1 MEMNKDPYNLLS
13 GVKIIELTT
22 YVAAPS
28 AGRILADWGADIIK
42 VESVPKGDTTRF
54 AAPLPGMKKIAYDF
68 HNANKRSIALNLK
81 SEEGQE
87 IMAKLLKEADV
98 FITNTRGKSLAK
110 LGMDYDTLSAKY
122 PRLIHAHLT
131 GFGEIGPMADNPG
144 FDNVSYWALSGAMI
158 AAMEKDTAP
167 IIPPSTF
174 GDHSTACTLAG
185 AICAALYKQLN
196 TGEGS
201 KIVVSLY
208 GQALYSMTEPFISI
222 QCSDLDKYPK
232 SRLETT
238 PLSNTYKCKDK
249 NWIMVSCHEYDRY
262 WPSFMKVIGR
272 EDLIDNPEYNT
283 FDKGFENSREVIQIL
298 SDGFKKLTRDEAS
311 KLLTENDIPHSIISN
326 VEEVLDSVQAKE
338 NLYFHEFIQPNGD
351 KFLESATPAKFGGVT
366 LPKRQRAPFLGEQST
381 KILTKLG
388 YDEEQIEKF
397 KGEGIV
403 IEKHVHAELEK

>member
-1 MEMNKDPYNLLS
+1 MEKNKDSYNLLS

-42 VESVPKGDTTRF
+42 VESVPKGDSTRF

-81 SEEGQE
+81 SNEGQE
-87 IMAKLLKEADV
+87 IMDKLLKDTDV
-98 FITNTRGKSLAK
+98 FITNTRGKSLKK
-110 LGMDYDTLSAKY
+110 LGLDYDTISSKY

-131 GFGEIGPMADNPG
+131 GFGETGPMADNPG

-185 AICAALYKQLN
+185 AVCAALYKQLK

-201 KIVVSLY
+201 KLVVSLY

-238 PLSNTYKCKDK
+238 PLSNTYECEDK
-249 NWIMVSCHEYDRY
+249 KWIMVSCHEYDRY
-262 WPSFMKVIGR
+262 WPGFMKVIGR
-272 EDLIDNPEYNT
+272 EDLINNPEYNT

-298 SDGFKKLTRDEAS
+298 SDGFIKLTRDEAS
-311 KLLTENDIPHSIISN
+311 KRLKQNDIPHSIIAN
-326 VEEVLDSVQAKE
+326 VDEVLDSKQAKE
-338 NLYFHEFIQPNGD
+338 NLYFHEFSQPNGD

-366 LPKRQRAPFLGEQST
+366 LPKRDRAPYLGEQT
-381 KILTKLG
+381 TQILTKLG
-388 YDEEQIEKF
+388 YSEEHIDKL

-403 IEKHVHAELEK
+403 IEKHIHADLE

>member
-87 IMAKLLKEADV
+87 IMAKLLKDADV

-110 LGMDYDTLSAKY
+110 LGMDYETLSAKY

-131 GFGEIGPMADNPG
+131 GFGEAGPMADNPG

-238 PLSNTYKCKDK
+238 PLSNTYECKDK

-262 WPSFMKVIGR
+262 WPGFMKVIGR

-283 FDKGFENSREVIQIL
+283 FDKGFENCREVIQIL

-311 KLLTENDIPHSIISN
+311 KLLTENDIPHSIIAN
-326 VEEVLDSVQAKE
+326 VREVLDSVQAKE
-338 NLYFHEFIQPNGD
+338 NLYFHKFTQPNGD

-366 LPKRQRAPFLGEQST
+366 LPKRERAPFLGEQSAE
-381 KILTKLG
+381 ILTKLG
-388 YDEEQIEKF
+388 YDDEQIEKL
-397 KGEGIV
+397 KKEGVI

>member
-1 MEMNKDPYNLLS
+1 
-13 GVKIIELTT
+13 
-22 YVAAPS
+22 
-28 AGRILADWGADIIK
+28 
-42 VESVPKGDTTRF
+42 
-54 AAPLPGMKKIAYDF
+54 MKKITYDF
-68 HNANKRSIALNLK
+68 HNANKRSIALDLK
-81 SEEGQE
+81 TEEGQE
-87 IMAKLLKEADV
+87 IMAKLLEKADV
-98 FITNTRGKSLAK
+98 FITNTRAKSLKK
-110 LGMDYDTLSAKY
+110 LGMDYETLSAKY

-131 GFGEIGPMADNPG
+131 GFGEAGPLADNPG

-238 PLSNTYKCKDK
+238 PLSNTYECKDK

-262 WPSFMKVIGR
+262 WPGFMKVIER

-283 FDKGFENSREVIQIL
+283 FDKGFENCREVIQIL
-298 SDGFKKLTRDEAS
+298 SDGFKKLTREEAS
-311 KLLTENDIPHSIISN
+311 KRLTENDIPHSIIAN
-326 VEEVLDSVQAKE
+326 VREVLDSVQAKE
-338 NLYFHEFIQPNGD
+338 NLYFTEFTQPNGER
-351 KFLESATPAKFGGVT
+351 FLESATPAKFGGVT
-366 LPKRQRAPFLGEQST
+366 LPKRKRAPFLGEQST
-381 KILTKLG
+381 EILTDLG
-388 YDEEQIEKF
+388 YDKDQIEKF
-397 KGEGIV
+397 KEEGII
-403 IEKHVHAELEK
+403 IEKHIHADLEK